1 MPGATPRYTPEF
13 KAEAVRLVRSS
24 PNRSV
29 ARIAGELGVS
39 DNSLRNWIKQFQID
53 QREREG
59 LTTEEREELRKLRK
73 EVKVLRQER
82 EILKKANGLLRPG
95 GRESVS
101 CYRLIDAEKA
111 GYSVSLLCKVLKVSR
126 SGYYDWKDRTPS
138 TKRQREN
145 AALTERIREIHQR
158 SRETYGYPRVHAE
171 LRALGVACN
180 RKRVARL
187 MRKDGLRGCMRGR
200 RRKHT
205 TRQDPLAVPA
215 PDLVERNFV
224 ASAPNRL
231 WTADITYLPT
241 DEGFLYLAFI
251 LDVYSRRV
259 VGWSMANHLRSE
271 LVAAALLEMAIH
283 RRNPSA
289 GLIHH
294 SDRGAQYTALSF
306 GKRLEEARIVPS
318 MSRVG
323 SALDNAISES
333 FISTLKSEIGV
344 SRYLS
349 HQAARVSIF
358 EFIEL
363 FYNRV
368 RRHSSLGYLSPYEYE
383 Q

>member
-1 MPGATPRYTPEF
+1 M
-13 KAEAVRLVRSS
+13 S
-24 PNRSV
+24 
-29 ARIAGELGVS
+29 I
-39 DNSLRNWIKQFQID
+39 
-53 QREREG
+53 
-59 LTTEEREELRKLRK
+59 
-73 EVKVLRQER
+73 
-82 EILKKANGLLRPG
+82 
-95 GRESVS
+95 
-101 CYRLIDAEKA
+101 YRFIDAEKTS
-111 GYSVSLLCKVLKVSR
+111 YPVSSLCSVLRISI
-126 SGYYDWKDRTPS
+126 SGYYEWKDRPTS
-138 TKRQREN
+138 KREREN
-145 AALTERIREIHQR
+145 TTLTERIREIHQR

-171 LRALGVACN
+171 LRALGVRCN

-187 MRKDGLRGCMRGR
+187 MRKDGLRGCMRGP

-205 TRQDPLAVPA
+205 TRQDPLAIPA
-215 PDLVERNFV
+215 PDLVGRNFV
-224 ASAPNRL
+224 APAPDRL

-251 LDVYSRRV
+251 LDVYSRKV
-259 VGWSMANHLRSE
+259 VGWSMASHLCSE
-271 LVAAALLEMAIH
+271 LVAAALEMAIR

-306 GKRLEEARIVPS
+306 GKRLEQAGIVPS

-333 FISTLKSEIGV
+333 FVSTLKSEIGV

-349 HQAARVSIF
+349 RQAARTSIF

-368 RRHSSLGYLSPYEYE
+368 RRHSSLGYLSPSEYE
-383 Q
+383 QAILEEAAVA